1 MAELT
6 TIARPY
12 AKAIFSHAVAAKS
25 ESAWSLFLQRASSIT
40 ADEAIVQVLKNPAVK
55 ADAKSE
61 ILSDLTDDVAV
72 DGADALMD
80 ALAYYGRLL
89 ALPAISTE
97 FETLLAQ
104 VQEALEVKITS
115 AFPLESNEIQI
126 LESKLKAR
134 YAGKSIRVETAID
147 QSLIG
152 GFEIRSSDTVIDA
165 TVRGR
170 LSKVAESL
178 TAKAKRI

>member
-12 AKAIFSHAVAAKS
+12 AKAIFSHAAAAKA
-25 ESAWSLFLQRASSIT
+25 EGKWSSFLQKAASVT
-40 ADEAIVQVLKNPAVK
+40 ADEAMVQVLKNPAVK
-55 ADAKSE
+55 GDTKCE
-61 ILSDLTDDVAV
+61 ILADLTNDVAV
-72 DGADALMD
+72 DGADALLE

-97 FETLLAQ
+97 FETLVAEG
-104 VQEALEVKITS
+104 QEALEVTITS
-115 AFPLESNEIQI
+115 AFPLKANEIQM

-134 YAGKSIRVETAID
+134 YAGKSIRIETAVD

-170 LSKVAESL
+170 LSRIAESL
-178 TAKAKRI
+178 TA

>member
-12 AKAIFSHAVAAKS
+12 AKAVFAHANATQAQSSWSAFLKKAAS
-25 ESAWSLFLQRASSIT
+25 VT
-40 ADEAIVQVLKNPAVK
+40 ADSAMVEVLKNPAVTAETK
-55 ADAKSE
+55 CE
-61 ILSDLTDDVAV
+61 ILGDLTQDVTV
-72 DGADALMD
+72 DGVDALME
-80 ALAYYGRLL
+80 ALAHYGRLL

-104 VQEALEVKITS
+104 GQQALEVTITS
-115 AFPLESNEIQI
+115 AFLLEADEIQL
-126 LESKLKAR
+126 LESKLKTR
-134 YAGKSIRVETAID
+134 YAGKTIRVETAVD

-170 LSKVAESL
+170 LSKIAESL
-178 TAKAKRI
+178 TA

>member
-1 MAELT
+1 MAEIT

-12 AKAIFSHAVAAKS
+12 AKAVFAHANSIKAQSLWSAFLKKS
-25 ESAWSLFLQRASSIT
+25 ASVT
-40 ADEAIVQVLKNPAVK
+40 ADSAMVEMLKNPAVTAETK
-55 ADAKSE
+55 CE
-61 ILSDLTDDVAV
+61 ILADLTQDVAV
-72 DGADALMD
+72 DGVDALMET
-80 ALAYYGRLL
+80 LAHYGRLL

-104 VQEALEVKITS
+104 GQQALEVTITS
-115 AFPLESNEIQI
+115 AFPLKAGEMQL
-126 LESKLKAR
+126 LESKLKIR
-134 YAGKSIRVETAID
+134 YPGKAIRVETAVD

-170 LSKVAESL
+170 LSKIAESL
-178 TAKAKRI
+178 TA

>member
-12 AKAIFSHAVAAKS
+12 AKAVFAHANATKSQSSWSAFLKKVALVTVD
-25 ESAWSLFLQRASSIT
+25 SAMV
-40 ADEAIVQVLKNPAVK
+40 EVLKNPAVSAETK
-55 ADAKSE
+55 CE
-61 ILSDLTDDVAV
+61 ILADLTQDVAV
-72 DGADALMD
+72 DGVDALME
-80 ALAYYGRLL
+80 ALAHYGRLL

-104 VQEALEVKITS
+104 GQQALEVTITS
-115 AFPLESNEIQI
+115 AFPLEADEIQL
-126 LESKLKAR
+126 LESKLKTR
-134 YAGKSIRVETAID
+134 YAGKTIRVETAVD

-165 TVRGR
+165 TARGR
-170 LSKVAESL
+170 LSKIAESL
-178 TAKAKRI
+178 TA

>member
-12 AKAIFSHAVAAKS
+12 AKAIFSHAVATKA
-25 ESAWSLFLQRASSIT
+25 EATWSSFLQKAASIT
-40 ADEAIVQVLKNPAVK
+40 ADEAMVQVLKNPAVK
-55 ADAKSE
+55 ADAKCE
-61 ILSDLTDDVAV
+61 ILKDLATDVAV
-72 DGADALMD
+72 DGADALME

-89 ALPAISTE
+89 FLPTISAE

-104 VQEALEVKITS
+104 GQEALEVTITS
-115 AFPLESNEIQI
+115 AFPLENDEIQI
-126 LESKLKAR
+126 LESKLKTR
-134 YAGKSIRVETAID
+134 YAGKSIRVETAVD

-170 LSKVAESL
+170 LSKIAESL
-178 TAKAKRI
+178 TA

>member
-12 AKAIFSHAVAAKS
+12 AKAIFSHAVASKA
-25 ESAWSLFLQRASSIT
+25 EAAWSSFLLKASSIT
-40 ADEAIVQVLKNPAVK
+40 ADEAMVEVLKNPAVK
-55 ADAKSE
+55 ADAKCE
-61 ILSDLTDDVAV
+61 ILTDLTKDVAV
-72 DGADALMD
+72 DGTGALIE

-89 ALPAISTE
+89 ALPAILAE

-104 VQEALEVKITS
+104 GQEALEVTITS
-115 AFPLESNEIQI
+115 AFPLESDEIQI

-134 YAGKSIRVETAID
+134 YAGKSIRVETAVD

-170 LSKVAESL
+170 LSKIAESL
-178 TAKAKRI
+178 TA

>member
-12 AKAIFSHAVAAKS
+12 AKAVFAHANATQAQSSWSAFLKKAA
-25 ESAWSLFLQRASSIT
+25 SLT
-40 ADEAIVQVLKNPAVK
+40 ADSAMVEVLKNPAVTAETK
-55 ADAKSE
+55 CE
-61 ILSDLTDDVAV
+61 ILGDLTQDVTV
-72 DGADALMD
+72 DGVDALME
-80 ALAYYGRLL
+80 ALAHYGRLL

-104 VQEALEVKITS
+104 GQQALEVTITS
-115 AFPLESNEIQI
+115 AFLLEADEIQL
-126 LESKLKAR
+126 LESKLKTR
-134 YAGKSIRVETAID
+134 YAGKTIRVETAVD

-170 LSKVAESL
+170 LSKIAESL
-178 TAKAKRI
+178 TA

>member
-12 AKAIFSHAVAAKS
+12 AKAVFAHANATQAQSSWSAFLKKAAS
-25 ESAWSLFLQRASSIT
+25 MT
-40 ADEAIVQVLKNPAVK
+40 ADSAMVEVLKNPAVTAETK
-55 ADAKSE
+55 CE
-61 ILSDLTDDVAV
+61 ILGDLTQDVTV
-72 DGADALMD
+72 DGVDALME
-80 ALAYYGRLL
+80 ALAHYGRLL

-104 VQEALEVKITS
+104 GQQALEVTITS
-115 AFPLESNEIQI
+115 AFPLEADEIQL
-126 LESKLKAR
+126 LESKLKTR
-134 YAGKSIRVETAID
+134 YAGKTIRVETAVD

-170 LSKVAESL
+170 LSKIAESL
-178 TAKAKRI
+178 TA

>member
-12 AKAIFSHAVAAKS
+12 AKAVFAHANATQAQSSWSAFLKKAAS
-25 ESAWSLFLQRASSIT
+25 VT
-40 ADEAIVQVLKNPAVK
+40 ADSAMIEVLKNPAVTAETK
-55 ADAKSE
+55 CE
-61 ILSDLTDDVAV
+61 ILGDLTQDVTV
-72 DGADALMD
+72 DGVDALME
-80 ALAYYGRLL
+80 ALAHYGRLL

-104 VQEALEVKITS
+104 GQQALEVTITS
-115 AFPLESNEIQI
+115 AFLLEADEIQL
-126 LESKLKAR
+126 LESKLKTR
-134 YAGKSIRVETAID
+134 YAGKTIRVETAVD

-170 LSKVAESL
+170 LSKIAESL
-178 TAKAKRI
+178 TA

>member
-12 AKAIFSHAVAAKS
+12 AKAVFAYATEA
-25 ESAWSLFLQRASSIT
+25 ETQPQWRGFLQT
-40 ADEAIVQVLKNPAVK
+40 AATVTSEEAMVEVLKNPAVSAETK
-55 ADAKSE
+55 CAMIA
-61 ILSDLTDDVAV
+61 DLTKDVDV
-72 DGADALMD
+72 DGSLS
-80 ALAYYGRLL
+80 LVEVLSHYGRLL
-89 ALPAISTE
+89 ALPSILAE

-104 VQEALEVKITS
+104 GEKALEVTITS
-115 AFPLESNEIQI
+115 AFSLEDDEVQL
-126 LESKLKAR
+126 LESKLKKQHK
-134 YAGKSIRVETAID
+134 GKTIRIQTAVD

-170 LSKVAESL
+170 LSKIAESL
-178 TAKAKRI
+178 TA

>member
-12 AKAIFSHAVAAKS
+12 AKAIFSHATGVKAEA
-25 ESAWSLFLQRASSIT
+25 AWSSFLQKAASIT
-40 ADEAIVQVLKNPAVK
+40 ADEAMVQVLKNPAVK
-55 ADAKSE
+55 ADPKCE
-61 ILSDLTDDVAV
+61 ILRDLTNDVAV
-72 DGADALMD
+72 DGADALME

-104 VQEALEVKITS
+104 GQEALEVTITS
-115 AFPLESNEIQI
+115 AFPLENDEIQI

-134 YAGKSIRVETAID
+134 YAGKSIRVETAVD
-147 QSLIG
+147 KSLIG

-170 LSKVAESL
+170 LSKIAESL
-178 TAKAKRI
+178 TA

>member
-1 MAELT
+1 MAEIT

-12 AKAIFSHAVAAKS
+12 AKAVFAHANATQAQSSWSAFLKKAAS
-25 ESAWSLFLQRASSIT
+25 VT
-40 ADEAIVQVLKNPAVK
+40 ADSAMVEVLKNPAVTAETK
-55 ADAKSE
+55 CE
-61 ILSDLTDDVAV
+61 ILGDLTQDVTV
-72 DGADALMD
+72 DGVDALME
-80 ALAYYGRLL
+80 ALAHYGRLL

-104 VQEALEVKITS
+104 GQQALEVTITS
-115 AFPLESNEIQI
+115 AFLLEADEIQL
-126 LESKLKAR
+126 LESKLKTR
-134 YAGKSIRVETAID
+134 YAGKTIRVETAVD

-170 LSKVAESL
+170 LSKIAESL
-178 TAKAKRI
+178 TA

>member
-12 AKAIFSHAVAAKS
+12 AKAIFSHATGAKA
-25 ESAWSLFLQRASSIT
+25 EAEWSSFLQKAASIT
-40 ADEAIVQVLKNPAVK
+40 ADEAMVQVLKNPAVK
-55 ADAKSE
+55 ADAKCE
-61 ILSDLTDDVAV
+61 ILRDLTNDVAV
-72 DGADALMD
+72 DGADALME
-80 ALAYYGRLL
+80 ALAYYGRFL

-97 FETLLAQ
+97 FEALLAQ
-104 VQEALEVKITS
+104 GQEALEVIITS
-115 AFPLESNEIQI
+115 AFPLENDEIQI

-134 YAGKSIRVETAID
+134 YAGKSIRVETAVD

-170 LSKVAESL
+170 LSKIAESL
-178 TAKAKRI
+178 TA

>member
-12 AKAIFSHAVAAKS
+12 AKAIFSHAVGAKA
-25 ESAWSLFLQRASSIT
+25 EAAWSSFLQKAASIT
-40 ADEAIVQVLKNPAVK
+40 ADEAMVQVLKNPAVK
-55 ADAKSE
+55 GDAKCE
-61 ILSDLTDDVAV
+61 ILRDLTNDVAV
-72 DGADALMD
+72 DGADALME

-104 VQEALEVKITS
+104 GQEALEVTITS
-115 AFPLESNEIQI
+115 AFPLENDEIQI

-134 YAGKSIRVETAID
+134 YAGKSIRVETAVD

-170 LSKVAESL
+170 LSKIAESL
-178 TAKAKRI
+178 TA

>member
-1 MAELT
+1 
-6 TIARPY
+6 
-12 AKAIFSHAVAAKS
+12 
-25 ESAWSLFLQRASSIT
+25 
-40 ADEAIVQVLKNPAVK
+40 
-55 ADAKSE
+55 
-61 ILSDLTDDVAV
+61 V
-72 DGADALMD
+72 DGADALME

-104 VQEALEVKITS
+104 GQEALEVTITS
-115 AFPLESNEIQI
+115 AFPLENDEIQI

-134 YAGKSIRVETAID
+134 YAGKSIRVETAVD

-152 GFEIRSSDTVIDA
+152 GFEIRSSDTVINA

-170 LSKVAESL
+170 LTKNDESL
-178 TAKAKRI
+178 TA

>member
-12 AKAIFSHAVAAKS
+12 AKAVFAYATEA
-25 ESAWSLFLQRASSIT
+25 ETQTQWRGFLQRAATVTSE
-40 ADEAIVQVLKNPAVK
+40 EAMVEVLKNPAVSAETK
-55 ADAKSE
+55 CAMIA
-61 ILSDLTDDVAV
+61 DLTKDVDV
-72 DGADALMD
+72 DGSLS
-80 ALAYYGRLL
+80 LVEVLSHYGRLL
-89 ALPAISTE
+89 ALPSISAE

-104 VQEALEVKITS
+104 GEKALEVTITS
-115 AFPLESNEIQI
+115 AFSLEDDEVQL
-126 LESKLKAR
+126 LESKLKKQHK
-134 YAGKSIRVETAID
+134 GKTIRIQTAVD

-170 LSKVAESL
+170 LSKIAESL
-178 TAKAKRI
+178 TT

>member
-12 AKAIFSHAVAAKS
+12 AKAVFAHANATKGKSSWSAFLKKAAS
-25 ESAWSLFLQRASSIT
+25 VT
-40 ADEAIVQVLKNPAVK
+40 ADSAMVEVLKNPAVTAETK
-55 ADAKSE
+55 CE
-61 ILSDLTDDVAV
+61 ILGDLTQDVTV
-72 DGADALMD
+72 DGVDALME
-80 ALAYYGRLL
+80 ALAHYGRLL

-104 VQEALEVKITS
+104 GQQALEVTITS
-115 AFPLESNEIQI
+115 AFPLEADEIQL
-126 LESKLKAR
+126 LESKLKTR
-134 YAGKSIRVETAID
+134 YAGKTIRVETAVD

-170 LSKVAESL
+170 LSKIAESL
-178 TAKAKRI
+178 TA

>member
-12 AKAIFSHAVAAKS
+12 AKAVFAHANATQAQSSWSAFLKKAAS
-25 ESAWSLFLQRASSIT
+25 VT
-40 ADEAIVQVLKNPAVK
+40 ADSAMVEVLKNPAVTAETK
-55 ADAKSE
+55 CE
-61 ILSDLTDDVAV
+61 ILGDLTQDVTV
-72 DGADALMD
+72 DGVDALMD
-80 ALAYYGRLL
+80 ALAHYGRLL

-104 VQEALEVKITS
+104 GQQALEVTITS
-115 AFPLESNEIQI
+115 AFLLEADEIQL
-126 LESKLKAR
+126 LESKLKTR
-134 YAGKSIRVETAID
+134 YAGKTIRVETAVD

-170 LSKVAESL
+170 LSKIAESL
-178 TAKAKRI
+178 TA

>member
-12 AKAIFSHAVAAKS
+12 AKAIFSHAVGAKA
-25 ESAWSLFLQRASSIT
+25 EAAWSSFLQKAALIT
-40 ADEAIVQVLKNPAVK
+40 SDEAMVQVLKNPAVK
-55 ADAKSE
+55 ADAKCE
-61 ILSDLTDDVAV
+61 ILTDLTNDVAV
-72 DGADALMD
+72 DGADALME

-104 VQEALEVKITS
+104 GQEALEVTITS
-115 AFPLESNEIQI
+115 AFPLENDEIQI

-134 YAGKSIRVETAID
+134 YAGKSIRIETAVD

-170 LSKVAESL
+170 LSRIAESL
-178 TAKAKRI
+178 TA

>member
-12 AKAIFSHAVAAKS
+12 AKAVFAHANAAKAQS
-25 ESAWSLFLQRASSIT
+25 SWSAFLKKAASVT
-40 ADEAIVQVLKNPAVK
+40 ADSAMVEVLKNPAVSAETK
-55 ADAKSE
+55 CQ
-61 ILSDLTDDVAV
+61 ILADLTQDVAV
-72 DGADALMD
+72 DGVDALME
-80 ALAYYGRLL
+80 ALAHYGRLL
-89 ALPAISTE
+89 ALPAILTE

-104 VQEALEVKITS
+104 GQQALEVTITS
-115 AFPLESNEIQI
+115 AFPLEADEIQL
-126 LESKLKAR
+126 LESKLKTR
-134 YAGKSIRVETAID
+134 YAGKTIRVETAVD

-170 LSKVAESL
+170 LSKIAESL
-178 TAKAKRI
+178 TA

>member
-12 AKAIFSHAVAAKS
+12 AKAVFAHANATKTQ
-25 ESAWSLFLQRASSIT
+25 SAWSVFLKKAASLT
-40 ADEAIVQVLKNPAVK
+40 ADSAMVEVLKNPAVK
-55 ADAKSE
+55 AETKCE
-61 ILSDLTDDVAV
+61 ILGDLTQDVAV
-72 DGADALMD
+72 DGVDALIE
-80 ALAYYGRLL
+80 ALAHFGRLL

-104 VQEALEVKITS
+104 GQQALEVTITS
-115 AFPLESNEIQI
+115 AFPLEADEIQL
-126 LESKLKAR
+126 LESKLKTR
-134 YAGKSIRVETAID
+134 YAGKTIRVETAVD
-147 QSLIG
+147 QTLIG

-170 LSKVAESL
+170 LSKIAESL
-178 TAKAKRI
+178 TA

>member
-12 AKAIFSHAVAAKS
+12 AKAIFAHATAVKAEA
-25 ESAWSLFLQRASSIT
+25 AWSTMLQKAAAIA
-40 ADEAIVQVLKNPAVK
+40 ADEAMVQVLKNPAIK
-55 ADAKSE
+55 GDTKCE
-61 ILSDLTDDVAV
+61 ILADLTKDVAV
-72 DGADALMD
+72 NGADALME
-80 ALAYYGRLL
+80 ALAHYGRLL

-104 VQEALEVKITS
+104 GQQALEVTVTS
-115 AFPLESNEIQI
+115 AFPLEADEVQL

-134 YAGKSIRVETAID
+134 YSGKSIRVETAVD

-170 LSKVAESL
+170 LSKIAESL
-178 TAKAKRI
+178 TT

>member
-12 AKAIFSHAVAAKS
+12 AKAVFAHANATQAQSSWSAFLKKAAS
-25 ESAWSLFLQRASSIT
+25 VT
-40 ADEAIVQVLKNPAVK
+40 ADSAMVEVLKNPAVTAETK
-55 ADAKSE
+55 CE
-61 ILSDLTDDVAV
+61 ILGDLTQDVTV
-72 DGADALMD
+72 DGVDSLME
-80 ALAYYGRLL
+80 ALAHYGRLL

-104 VQEALEVKITS
+104 GQQALEVTITS
-115 AFPLESNEIQI
+115 AFLLEADEIQL
-126 LESKLKAR
+126 LESKLKTR
-134 YAGKSIRVETAID
+134 YAGKTIRVETAVD

-170 LSKVAESL
+170 LSKIAESL
-178 TAKAKRI
+178 TA